1 MKYASEVLKIC
12 ALLQKRGYPTYIVG
26 GAVRDMFLGIENYDI
41 DIATAATPLVVKK
54 VLSKKFKIYNAGEK
68 FGTIGLV
75 TKQGNIEITTFRKE
89 GVYQDF
95 RRPDRVSFTSS
106 AETDSKRR
114 DFTINAMY
122 YDPQSQ
128 EFLDWH
134 NGLTDLKKKEI
145 HFVGSAEK
153 RIKEDPLRM
162 LRAVRFATK
171 LGFNISKKDFVVIKK
186 HSKLIHK
193 TSKQRIKEEFDRIL
207 MDKNSVR
214 GLELLDQT
222 LLLKEIFPAVDN
234 LKRVKQSKD
243 FHAEGNVFKHT
254 IYAMSFADD
263 FDLTMRYALFF
274 HDLGK
279 ISTAQAKKFAGRK
292 HISFHGHA
300 HVGALIFEDISK
312 DFPFTKEEKRKISY
326 LVKHHMDLLRNMQ
339 LPLKLLV
346 KWAQNEDLGDL
357 IRLRIADSKASLRTD
372 ETGRLVKKDFGEYMK
387 MFKLWTKVRAAWQL
401 DLISALE
408 VQKILKIKPGPYLG
422 FVIREIKVRQVQG
435 SIKNKR
441 DVEKY
446 LRLRVLKSVDKA
458 RKSLDKYRF

>member
-1 MKYASEVLKIC
+1 MKYSNEVLKIC
-12 ALLQKRGYPTYIVG
+12 ALLQKQGYPTYIVG
-26 GAVRDMFLGIENYDI
+26 GAVRDMFLGIENYDV

-54 VLSKKFKIYNAGEK
+54 ILSKKFKIYTAGEK

-75 TKQGNIEITTFRKE
+75 TKKGNIEITTFRKE
-89 GVYQDF
+89 GIYQDF
-95 RRPDRVSFTSS
+95 RRPSLVSFTSS
-106 AETDSKRR
+106 AEADSKRR

-122 YDPQSQ
+122 YDPQNKQ
-128 EFLDWH
+128 FLDWH
-134 NGLTDLKKKEI
+134 NGLSDLKKKEVR
-145 HFVGSAEK
+145 FVGSAEK

-171 LGFNISKKDFVVIKK
+171 LGFKINKKDFAVIQK

-207 MDKNSVR
+207 MDKNFVR

-254 IYAMSFADD
+254 LLAMNFADD
-263 FDLTMRYALFF
+263 FDLTMRYALLF

-279 ISTAQAKKFAGRK
+279 VSTAQAKKLVGRE
-292 HISFHGHA
+292 HISFYGHA
-300 HVGALIFEDISK
+300 HAGALIFEGISK
-312 DFPFTKEEKRKISY
+312 DVPFSKEEKNKISY
-326 LVKHHMDLLRNMQ
+326 LIKHHMDLLRNMQ
-339 LPLKLLV
+339 FSLKLLV
-346 KWAQNEDLGDL
+346 KWAQNKDLGDL

-372 ETGRLVKKDFGEYMK
+372 ESGRLVKKDFSEYTK
-387 MFKLWTKVRAAWQL
+387 MFKIWSKVRAAWQL
-401 DLISALE
+401 DLISGLK
-408 VQKILKIKPGPYLG
+408 VQKILKIKPGPRVG
-422 FVIREIKVRQVQG
+422 FIIREIKARQVEG

-441 DVEKY
+441 DAEKY
-446 LRLRVLKSVDKA
+446 LRWRALKSVDKA
-458 RKSLDKYRF
+458 RKSLDKYQF